1 MLWPASRSLRT
12 PSGADWAMRPMMKKV
27 AFTHCEARMSK
38 TRLLLRGN
46 GPSSKVSTTSWSPS
60 GSVSAYCMVPMRGC
74 CLGSTTR
81 VREVPSAPGWP
92 RQSAADAVCAVI
104 ASNPRHK
111 AAHCSVRT
119 PTNTLPNMKPPPA
132 LPLAS
137 DNCTDRYERRLNCLT
152 SSPDLGSRDTIKIHP
167 GGSRDKMDHAIMM
180 VLQIAQ
186 ESRQHGGGWRLRV
199 VQQDDPL
206 AGGSQPIG
214 KQLQFVARRHRIPV
228 AGPKVGTEHRDPAR
242 LQQVEGRRRRLEAGK
257 TKERR
262 ARGGGRDTVKRHFIG
277 GNAPVDFLSGL
288 ACRDLHQAAAQ
299 PGGVSHGVAGGGG

>member
-1 MLWPASRSLRT
+1 
-12 PSGADWAMRPMMKKV
+12 
-27 AFTHCEARMSK
+27 
-38 TRLLLRGN
+38 
-46 GPSSKVSTTSWSPS
+46 
-60 GSVSAYCMVPMRGC
+60 MVPMRGC

-152 SSPDLGSRDTIKIHP
+152 SSPDLGSRDTIKIDP

-186 ESRQHGGGWRLRV
+186 E
-199 VQQDDPL
+199 
-206 AGGSQPIG
+206 I
-214 KQLQFVARRHRIPV
+214 
-228 AGPKVGTEHRDPAR
+228 RDLGREPAR
-242 LQQVEGRRRRLEAGK
+242 IDSTQAHVQNVPFPKTPPVSVQVGRKIKLRLVRAHSAAKVRR
-257 TKERR
+257 
-262 ARGGGRDTVKRHFIG
+262 
-277 GNAPVDFLSGL
+277 S
-288 ACRDLHQAAAQ
+288 
-299 PGGVSHGVAGGGG
+299 PGGQQMPGTRGQILGAKEKKPSRM